1 MWAAWLPSL
10 VPIVRCYPV
19 PRFND
24 VVRTLSSNSVDATAS
39 RPGDRNKG
47 IFASVS
53 VCRTMI
59 RSSALWSIRSLVLPM
74 QRIERPL
81 RLTSGLVLFAYAT
94 SHLVNNAFGIRS
106 IEAMESAGLILHKPW
121 TTLAGLFVLSSTV
134 FLDYSRYTV
143 DATCGCLPEKCGNSR
158 SVLPFRSCSFLMR
171 VRFALVNPLMDWNLA
186 TAG

>member
-1 MWAAWLPSL
+1 M
-10 VPIVRCYPV
+10 PIVRCYPV

-24 VVRTLSSNSVDATAS
+24 VVRTDVTAS
-39 RPGDRNKG
+39 RPGERSKG
-47 IFASVS
+47 IFATVS

-59 RSSALWSIRSLVLPM
+59 RSNALWSIRTLVPPM

-94 SHLVNNAFGIRS
+94 SHLVNHAFGIRS

-171 VRFALVNPLMDWNLA
+171 VRFALVKPLMDWNLA
-186 TAG
+186 TAE